1 MDDGFSDKSIGGII
15 RGIALWIMMGG
26 AAIADGL
33 LYWRGQIVWGTF
45 WSCIIALVIGYEIWG
60 KFISKERKTISN
72 MYRDWIVADKQSG
85 NFAWGRLVLIILCI
99 ALNALIIHLWF
110 F

>member
-1 MDDGFSDKSIGGII
+1 MSDFSDKSTGGII
-15 RGIALWIMMGG
+15 RGVALWVMMIG
-26 AAIADGL
+26 AVVADFL
-33 LYWRGQIVWGTF
+33 CYWRGQTVWGTF

-60 KFISKERKTISN
+60 KFFSKEKKTISN
-72 MYRDWIVADKQSG
+72 MFRDWIVYEKEHG
-85 NFAWGRLVLIILCI
+85 MFPWGRTVLIILCI